1 MLFTNQK
8 QSCLP
13 AMLVNLVML
22 NVILGLSGCQE
33 AKVTP
38 EPGQAN
44 EQVMPEPGGKQEVSA
59 KPTATEEKAALDL
72 SYIPATAMAAVVL
85 APQRVLNSEAGQL
98 YPLEVLEV
106 LSQRATGVNAM
117 DVEQGIVL
125 LQMSEDSPVPMAGAI
140 VRLSK
145 PAALEVLFPSLKQAP
160 GTWQQ
165 VEVAGRQAI
174 RFADPSGGPVPMS
187 FEVTMPD
194 SKTVLV
200 GMSGFL
206 TQMLTAKNADS
217 PLLKLLAEVNANDEL
232 VAVASADMLPEP
244 LQQAMVNP
252 NLVPP
257 VFAQYTVALKYL
269 SAVEISVSIG
279 SGWGGKF
286 VIHSHDAEQAEAL
299 EAVLVQGLSMAKQ
312 LLLAQVNAANS
323 GDAMVDAAM
332 AKYQVRIG
340 NYLEQ
345 MFRPTR
351 DGDRLT
357 MDSNATIGVA
367 TTGVLVALLLPA
379 VQAARDAARRVS
391 SKNNLKQIGI
401 ALHNYHETFRQF
413 PVGESERVQYQDGK
427 QLLSWRVHLLPF
439 LEEDVLYRQFKLNE
453 PWDSPHN
460 IKLLDQIPPV
470 YVNPRY
476 DLGNRTVYVA
486 PEGPQTVLGSGK
498 PVRFRDVIDGTS
510 QTIAVITAGPAR
522 AVPWTKPQDLA
533 LDPDDPVTS
542 IGVEQDGFQALLLDG
557 SVQTISTAITG
568 EILKRL
574 IQRND
579 GGPVDLDRV
588 GPGLLE
594 EAAPSLPMR

>member
-1 MLFTNQK
+1 
-8 QSCLP
+8 
-13 AMLVNLVML
+13 
-22 NVILGLSGCQE
+22 
-33 AKVTP
+33 
-38 EPGQAN
+38 
-44 EQVMPEPGGKQEVSA
+44 
-59 KPTATEEKAALDL
+59 
-72 SYIPATAMAAVVL
+72 
-85 APQRVLNSEAGQL
+85 
-98 YPLEVLEV
+98 
-106 LSQRATGVNAM
+106 
-117 DVEQGIVL
+117 
-125 LQMSEDSPVPMAGAI
+125 
-140 VRLSK
+140 
-145 PAALEVLFPSLKQAP
+145 
-160 GTWQQ
+160 
-165 VEVAGRQAI
+165 
-174 RFADPSGGPVPMS
+174 
-187 FEVTMPD
+187 
-194 SKTVLV
+194 
-200 GMSGFL
+200 
-206 TQMLTAKNADS
+206 
-217 PLLKLLAEVNANDEL
+217 
-232 VAVASADMLPEP
+232 
-244 LQQAMVNP
+244 
-252 NLVPP
+252 
-257 VFAQYTVALKYL
+257 
-269 SAVEISVSIG
+269 
-279 SGWGGKF
+279 

-367 TTGVLVALLLPA
+367 ATGVLVALLLPA

-401 ALHNYHETFRQF
+401 ALHNYHETFRQL

-498 PVRFRDVIDGTS
+498 PVRFRDVSDGTS
-510 QTIAVITAGPAR
+510 QTIAVITAGPAS

-557 SVQTISTAITG
+557 SVQTISTTISG
-568 EILKRL
+568 EMLKRL

-579 GGPVDLDRV
+579 GQPVNLDRV